1 MMCRAN
7 YFSVHCY
14 KDTFCLPHPK
24 YANLLNADAKFQT
37 SSTGIDLHDFAKTEV
52 IV

>member
-1 MMCRAN
+1 MTCHAN

-14 KDTFCLPHPK
+14 KDIFCLPHPK
-24 YANLLNADAKFQT
+24 YASHPNADAKFQT
-37 SSTGIDLHDFAKTEV
+37 SNTGINLHDFAKTGV